1 MSSILYPE
9 NEAICLSDAQDASL
23 RATILIH
30 ETVTRSTMPFARR
43 SPYSVSALSL
53 ILSFINAKKKRKKEN
68 KKGRRRQIDARASA
82 TERARKPGIT
92 GLKPSHTPN
101 VKLSVRN
108 LHCCVSLSRVG
119 RRGRH
124 IPGAEAGRRDPW
136 QLDKLTTYASHSRTS
151 LLWCSTF
158 VSEGLLPSLFLV
170 HLW

>member
-1 MSSILYPE
+1 MR
-9 NEAICLSDAQDASL
+9 LSEP
-23 RATILIH
+23 TILIH

-43 SPYSVSALSL
+43 SSYRSIPRCLSSHHL
-53 ILSFINAKKKRKKEN
+53 LTQKEKKEK
-68 KKGRRRQIDARASA
+68 KKGRRRQIDARTSA
-82 TERARKPGIT
+82 TERARKSGIT

-101 VKLSVRN
+101 VKPSVRN

-158 VSEGLLPSLFLV
+158 VSEGLLPSLSLV